1 MSRPLICVQFI
12 GGGLFRGSFCLA
24 GLARGD
30 FLGRLSLYLETLAV
44 EIDLARVE
52 IDRVFT
58 DGVLQYSRLDNI
70 RCELP
75 RRNKL
80 REPLSVD
87 GEGARVRAA
96 DAFVENAI
104 PSLLRRMTFFAVVTS
119 GVSM

>member
-1 MSRPLICVQFI
+1 MHIGEVFCHGLFICVQFI

-24 GLARGD
+24 GLARGY
-30 FLGRLSLYLETLAV
+30 FLGRLSLYLEALAV
-44 EIDLARVE
+44 EFDLTRVE

-70 RCELP
+70 RRELP

-96 DAFVENAI
+96 DAV
-104 PSLLRRMTFFAVVTS
+104 R
-119 GVSM
+119 